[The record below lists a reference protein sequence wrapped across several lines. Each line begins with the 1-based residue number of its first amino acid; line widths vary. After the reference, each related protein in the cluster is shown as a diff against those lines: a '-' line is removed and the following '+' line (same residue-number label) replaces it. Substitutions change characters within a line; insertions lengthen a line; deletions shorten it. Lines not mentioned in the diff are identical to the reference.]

1 MCRITNIFTL
11 GLILASVF
19 KQGFFLRLSEKE
31 STFFNEVSKHLPL
44 AECDTIVVSSL
55 PFLGEMFIYFL
66 QFEAHVRET
75 QLPRDWTAGKKLYLL
90 HHFDPAVQLLE

>member
-1 MCRITNIFTL
+1 MCEKV
-11 GLILASVF
+11 GLQNSVF
-19 KQGFFLRLSEKE
+19 KQG

-66 QFEAHVRET
+66 QLEAHVQET
-75 QLPRDWTAGKKLYLL
+75 QLPRDWTAGKKLNLL

>member
-19 KQGFFLRLSEKE
+19 KQG

-66 QFEAHVRET
+66 QFEAHVQEK
-75 QLPRDWTAGKKLYLL
+75 QLPRDWTAGKKLNLL